1 MYKLIRF
8 WNRNKNNIIKV
19 LAIIIFIFLIIQLIN
34 GVVKSKNKEKL
45 DNLEK
50 NAKNNTITTNNNTV
64 SKGLVSEKSAVTGK
78 ELSKT
83 ELQNATNLIYDFV
96 DYCNKQDLESAYN
109 LLTDECKQQL
119 YPSLE
124 IFKQAYYN
132 DVFNGQQRNCT
143 IENWIGN
150 TYKVDIKED
159 ILALGKDT
167 GYSKQDYMTI
177 KKVNDEN
184 KLNINNYIGYTE
196 INKTTTKD
204 NVSMKIVGKDTY
216 KDEESYR
223 IQVTNNTSDIM
234 QLDTT
239 TSTKTLFLEDSNQV
253 KYYWYNH
260 ELTDATLTVAVGQTK
275 EITIKFY
282 SSYVSNKEIR
292 YIVFSNIILKNGQIT
307 EGLNFRANV

>member
-124 IFKQAYYN
+124 IFNQAYYN

-275 EITIKFY
+275 EITINFY